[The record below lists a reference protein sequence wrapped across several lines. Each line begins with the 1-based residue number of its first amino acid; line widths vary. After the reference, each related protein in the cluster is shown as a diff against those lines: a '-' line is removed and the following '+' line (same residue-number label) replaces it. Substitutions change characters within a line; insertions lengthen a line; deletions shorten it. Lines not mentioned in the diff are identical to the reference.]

1 MTIRCEAVRSP
12 PQTGMGDMT
21 KSSAGDPPGGDRLD
35 REAARAS
42 MLARHRLIEAIIR
55 NNEAQL
61 RNDSARGGAEIEL
74 HCALR
79 DSRLPGASEDAEAEV
94 ERLTARF
101 KALQD
106 EHDRLVA
113 EREWLNV
120 SLLEFDAGPQGGG
133 THYRSGNA

>member
-1 MTIRCEAVRSP
+1 MTIRCEAARSP
-12 PQTGMGDMT
+12 PQIWMGNMT
-21 KSSAGDPPGGDRLD
+21 SSNADDPTNADRSE

-79 DSRLPGASEDAEAEV
+79 DSTLPDAGNEAAAEV
-94 ERLTARF
+94 ERMTAR
-101 KALQD
+101 LQGLRD

-113 EREWLNV
+113 EREWLNA
-120 SLLEFDAGPQGGG
+120 SLLEFDAGPQGGANN
-133 THYRSGNA
+133 HRSGNA

>member
-1 MTIRCEAVRSP
+1 
-12 PQTGMGDMT
+12 MGDMT
-21 KSSAGDPPGGDRLD
+21 NSSADDPPNADRSD

-61 RNDSARGGAEIEL
+61 RNDSARGGAEIEM

-79 DSRLPGASEDAEAEV
+79 DARSPNSGDEAAADV

-113 EREWLNV
+113 EREWLNA
-120 SLLEFDAGPQGGG
+120 SLLEFDDGPQGAG

>member
-12 PQTGMGDMT
+12 PQTWMGDMT
-21 KSSAGDPPGGDRLD
+21 SSSADDPPDAD

-61 RNDSARGGAEIEL
+61 RNDSARGGAEIEM

-79 DSRLPGASEDAEAEV
+79 DAKSQDSGAAAAEV

-113 EREWLNV
+113 EREWLNA
-120 SLLEFDAGPQGGG
+120 SLLEFDTGPQGGG

>member
-1 MTIRCEAVRSP
+1 
-12 PQTGMGDMT
+12 MT
-21 KSSAGDPPGGDRLD
+21 KSSADDPPDADRSD
-35 REAARAS
+35 RDAARAS

-79 DSRLPGASEDAEAEV
+79 DSKLPDAGTEATAEV
-94 ERLTARF
+94 ERMTAR
-101 KALQD
+101 LRQLRD
-106 EHDRLVA
+106 EHERLVA
-113 EREWLNV
+113 EREWLNA

-133 THYRSGNA
+133 HNHRTGNA